1 MESRRVAN
9 PVSSDT
15 AGASIVGVA
24 AARALRLTTGS
35 ETGFLLAVKLA
46 LLLLGT
52 LAVGLSACTTLENR
66 RDMYCGYGHVCGPY
80 TCGKYKEKTQVVL
93 IESTDYKSVK

>member
-1 MESRRVAN
+1 MTK
-9 PVSSDT
+9 PVY
-15 AGASIVGVA
+15 
-24 AARALRLTTGS
+24 
-35 ETGFLLAVKLA
+35 LLPVKLA

-52 LAVGLSACTTLENR
+52 LAIGLSACTTLANR

-80 TCGKYKEKTQVVL
+80 TCGKYKGKKEVVL